1 MKRCFWFLLVVFM
14 VVLSLPLVAGAT
26 GVKTVP
32 ITLKTLDI
40 ATGKPLGNVQMDI
53 WKVTTEDNGSMSECI
68 KDGIATNSRGVVK
81 VDLPVTGTHVK
92 YEVHIS
98 GAPKGYADWYQAKTF
113 TVRKGKTVKI
123 NVHPMFTCRMRVVD
137 KYGKPVVGATVEICE
152 SSAVTGKDGVAVVK
166 NVSYGKRNVRVT
178 VVEEGKRYVVYD
190 KSLTLKGRPGA
201 SMSKVLRIKARK
213 YWQELIIVP
222 IAKKPIIYLYS
233 KVPQEVNV
241 RLEKPENLMYSYP
254 AYDTNTG
261 WNVFVREDGSLIDQN
276 TGRSLYSLYWE
287 GWNTDREITDTGFV
301 VSGADTVA
309 FLEEKLGILGL
320 TDCEIEEFI
329 IYWLPQMQNNEYN
342 YIRFDTEEEINEVM
356 PLTIT
361 PAADAVI
368 RVWMSFT
375 SLDAPIQVEEQIL
388 TPVDRAAYEDLN
400 FYAVEWGGSEF

>member
-26 GVKTVP
+26 DDKTVP

-40 ATGKPLGNVQMDI
+40 ATGKPLGNVRMDI
-53 WKVTTEDNGSMSECI
+53 WKVTIEDDGSISECI
-68 KDGIATNSRGVVK
+68 KDGIVTNSHGVVK
-81 VDLPVTGTHVK
+81 VDLPVTGANVK
-92 YEVHIS
+92 YAVNIS
-98 GAPKGYADWYQAKTF
+98 GAPKGYAAWYQAKTF
-113 TVRKGKTVKI
+113 TVRKEKTVRI
-123 NVHPMFTCRMRVVD
+123 NVNPMFTCKMRVVD
-137 KYGKPVVGATVEICE
+137 KYGKPIVGATVEICE

-166 NVSYGKRNVRVT
+166 DVSYGKRNVRVT
-178 VVEEGKRYVVYD
+178 VVEGDKKYIVYD
-190 KSLTLKGRPGA
+190 KSLTLRGRPGR
-201 SMSKVLRIKARK
+201 SISKVLRSKAREH
-213 YWQELIIVP
+213 WQELVILYV
-222 IAKKPIIYLYS
+222 AKKPIIYLYS

-241 RLEKPENLMYSYP
+241 RLEKPENLIYSYP

-261 WNVFVREDGSLIDQN
+261 WNVFVRDDGSLIDQN

-287 GWNTDREITDTGFV
+287 GWNTDREITKTGFV
-301 VSGADTVA
+301 VSGADTAA

-320 TDCEIEEFI
+320 TDREAEEFI

-361 PAADAVI
+361 PDADAVI

-388 TPVDRAAYEDLN
+388 TPVDRNAYKDLN